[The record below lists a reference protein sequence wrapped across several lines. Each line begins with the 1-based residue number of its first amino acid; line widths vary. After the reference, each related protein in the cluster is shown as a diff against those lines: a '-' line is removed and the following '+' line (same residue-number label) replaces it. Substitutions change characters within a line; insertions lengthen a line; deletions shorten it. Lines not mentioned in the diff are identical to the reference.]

1 MEAESAGSTTWLID
15 HLLDYTRRWH
25 RRRGWPLRRLH
36 QEIVTCSTCPTSRGI
51 NFGKNKF
58 STWKLFC
65 FFLRFHFFTSPS
77 RFATSSCFDHESQ
90 AGPLNVRRRMR
101 LGHHCRA
108 PPLAVQP
115 SPAPTIRH
123 GVEARRVGAGARRW
137 ADLQVPVT
145 STGAVCGQANPGGRG
160 EIVVGATQSADR
172 SFFDEPTRSVW

>member
-1 MEAESAGSTTWLID
+1 MTIVIHHKHHLSGGCGSK
-15 HLLDYTRRWH
+15 YR
-25 RRRGWPLRRLH
+25 
-36 QEIVTCSTCPTSRGI
+36 
-51 NFGKNKF
+51 KNKF

-101 LGHHCRA
+101 LGTHCRA

-123 GVEARRVGAGARRW
+123 GGEARRVGAGARRW
-137 ADLQVPVT
+137 ADLQASMA
-145 STGAVCGQANPGGRG
+145 STGPVCGRTNPGGRG
-160 EIVVGATQSADR
+160 ENPASPLHQQHQKQQQVVAVETKQAVSIL
-172 SFFDEPTRSVW
+172 

>member
-1 MEAESAGSTTWLID
+1 MGHRAAGG
-15 HLLDYTRRWH
+15 RRK
-25 RRRGWPLRRLH
+25 PLRKLLYNTEPRT
-36 QEIVTCSTCPTSRGI
+36 EYCIMRYPTGASGSKYR
-51 NFGKNKF
+51 KNKF

-123 GVEARRVGAGARRW
+123 GGEARRVGAGARRW
-137 ADLQVPVT
+137 ADLQASVT
-145 STGAVCGQANPGGRG
+145 STGPVCGQTNPGGRG

-172 SFFDEPTRSVW
+172 SFFDESTSSVW

>member
-1 MEAESAGSTTWLID
+1 MCSSA
-15 HLLDYTRRWH
+15 
-25 RRRGWPLRRLH
+25 RL
-36 QEIVTCSTCPTSRGI
+36 PTSCI
-51 NFGKNKF
+51 
-58 STWKLFC
+58 LYYVC
-65 FFLRFHFFTSPS
+65 YAMLYLRAMRSLRVTNTPASHSNDRDLVSFHSSTSPS

-123 GVEARRVGAGARRW
+123 GGGARRVGAGARRW
-137 ADLQVPVT
+137 ADLQASVT
-145 STGAVCGQANPGGRG
+145 STGPVCGQTDPGGRG

-172 SFFDEPTRSVW
+172 SFFDESTSSVW